1 MYQFGWFS
9 TGRGKGSRTLLET
22 ACKSIEKGEVE
33 TEIGFVFCSREP
45 GEAEGSDIFIK
56 LVRDYG
62 LPLVCFSYQKFRKS
76 RGSPAADPHALPDW
90 RLDYDREVMARLKDF
105 QPDLC
110 VLAGYMLVVSNEMCQ
125 KYHMINL
132 HPAAP
137 GGPVGTWQ
145 EVIWQLI
152 ETGTDA
158 SGVMMHLVIPE
169 LDMGPPVTCATF
181 TIRGKDFNQYWSESG
196 GTTVRQLRE
205 NQGEENPLFKQIR
218 LHGATRELPLVVAT
232 VKAFSQGKVR
242 ITPDQRVVNDKGQPI
257 RGYDLTRE
265 INLQLK
271 LP

>member
-1 MYQFGWFS
+1 MYKLGWFS
-9 TGRGKGSRTLLET
+9 TGRGQGSRNLLTSIQESI
-22 ACKSIEKGEVE
+22 KSGEIKAEIE
-33 TEIGFVFCSREP
+33 FVFCSREP
-45 GEAEGSDIFIK
+45 GEAKGSDIFIK
-56 LVRDYG
+56 LVRDYS

-110 VLAGYMLVVSNEMCQ
+110 VLAGYMLVVGNEMCR

-152 ETGTDA
+152 ENGTDA
-158 SGVMMHLVIPE
+158 SGVMMHLVVQE

-181 TIRGKDFNQYWSESG
+181 TIRGKDFDQYWSESAG
-196 GTTVRQLRE
+196 MTVEQLRVS
-205 NQGEENPLFKQIR
+205 QGEENRLFKQIR
-218 LHGATRELPLVVAT
+218 LNGATRELPLVVAT
-232 VKAFSQGKVR
+232 VKAFSEGKVR
-242 ITPDQRVVNDKGQPI
+242 ITPDQRVVDNKSQI
-257 RGYDLTRE
+257 IKGYDLTRE
-265 INLQLK
+265 INRQLK